1 MDNKSIVFLKPK
13 INPLFEENDMITQ
26 QFAAVRVYIASILFM
41 ILTMAVFG
49 CTAAQRS
56 SHIHQDPEPLPA
68 YRQGTTFVYADGAW
82 ETVNAVA
89 PNIVTWK
96 DHRGYTSNGTPD
108 FTRRRIYYQTRA
120 RQGTR
125 TFGPREDL
133 VFRSKEVLWPLK
145 IGNRASYTETGTWID
160 KRDGSEHSYRNHW
173 SCEATGIERVAVP
186 AGEFST
192 WKISCTRYNVSGQS
206 VQSRPKEIK
215 TWYYAPEIG
224 HYVLV
229 THNYLYDKPSR
240 RQELLAVLPPK
251 EILPTRA
258 RRKME
263 RSFQKAME
271 HKVSGSSA
279 SWSIASAAAS
289 GGTTP
294 YGTFKLED
302 GTFCRRYVQELNL
315 SDDQQT
321 YFGLACRDSKGRW
334 DIPRR

>member
-1 MDNKSIVFLKPK
+1 
-13 INPLFEENDMITQ
+13 MIAQ
-26 QFAAVRVYIASILFM
+26 PFIGIRNYIAIILFM
-41 ILTMAVFG
+41 MLALAVLG

-56 SHIHQDPEPLPA
+56 ADIHLNPEPLPV
-68 YRQGTTFVYADGAW
+68 YRQGTTFVYADGTW

-108 FTRRRIYYQTRA
+108 FTRRRIYYQTRT

-125 TFGPREDL
+125 TFRAREDL
-133 VFRSKEVLWPLK
+133 VFKGKEDLWPLI

-160 KRDGSEHSYRNHW
+160 KRDGSEHSYRSHW
-173 SCEATGIERVAVP
+173 SCEVAGIERVTVP

-192 WKISCTRYNVSGQS
+192 WKITCTRYNVPRQG
-206 VQSRPKEIK
+206 VQSRAKEIK
-215 TWYYAPEIG
+215 TWYFAPEIG

-229 THNYLYDKPSR
+229 TRNYLYDKPSR

-251 EILPTRA
+251 KILPTRA

-271 HKVSGSSA
+271 HKVSGNSA
-279 SWSIASAAAS
+279 SWSMSSAAAS
-289 GGTTP
+289 GITTP

-302 GTFCRRYVQELNL
+302 GTFCRRYVQDLNF

-321 YFGLACRDSKGRW
+321 YYGMACRNPKGKW
-334 DIPRR
+334 VVPRR

>member
-1 MDNKSIVFLKPK
+1 MVAHPFIG
-13 INPLFEENDMITQ
+13 I
-26 QFAAVRVYIASILFM
+26 RVYITSILFM
-41 ILTMAVFG
+41 MLTMMVLG

-56 SHIHQDPEPLPA
+56 AYTHQNSEPLPG
-68 YRQGTTFVYADGAW
+68 YRQGTTFVYADGTW
-82 ETVNAVA
+82 ESVSAVV

-108 FTRRRIYYQTRA
+108 FTRRRIYYQTRT

-133 VFRSKEVLWPLK
+133 MIRSKEVLWPLK

-160 KRDGSEHSYRNHW
+160 KRDGSEHFYRSQW
-173 SCEATGIERVAVP
+173 SCEVAGIERVKVA
-186 AGEFST
+186 AGEFNT
-192 WKISCTRYNVSGQS
+192 WKITCTRYNVSGQGL
-206 VQSRPKEIK
+206 QSRAKEIK

-229 THNYLYDKPSR
+229 TRDYLYDKPSR
-240 RQELLAVLPPK
+240 RKELLAVLPPK

-258 RRKME
+258 RKKME

-271 HKVSGSSA
+271 HKLSGSAS
-279 SWSIASAAAS
+279 SWSIASGAAS

-294 YGTFKLED
+294 YGTFKLEN
-302 GTFCRRYVQELNL
+302 GTFCRRYVQDLKFSGE
-315 SDDQQT
+315 QQT
-321 YFGLACRDSKGRW
+321 YYGLACRDDRGRW